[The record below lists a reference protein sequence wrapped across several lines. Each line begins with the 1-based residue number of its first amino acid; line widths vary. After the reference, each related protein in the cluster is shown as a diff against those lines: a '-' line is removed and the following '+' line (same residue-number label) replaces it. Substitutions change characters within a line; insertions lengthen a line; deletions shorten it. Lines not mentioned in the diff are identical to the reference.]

1 MASNKVTIKEDPGH
15 IFNHDVVMIYDMCNR
30 YIQEMMYSQSS
41 GLSGMQF
48 HDLGRARSY
57 ITALNGLTDWI
68 VAQPLLDLP
77 ETHPRPYML
86 EAQPEVVTV
95 ESEVCNM
102 VIRMLEAVRTEMIH
116 SQSARLPSTLINHDE
131 RRLRLVT
138 AKLEA
143 FLDDYVEPL
152 TPLDLP
158 ESSPDEPMSGHG
170 KGGV

>member
-1 MASNKVTIKEDPGH
+1 
-15 IFNHDVVMIYDMCNR
+15 
-30 YIQEMMYSQSS
+30 
-41 GLSGMQF
+41 
-48 HDLGRARSY
+48 
-57 ITALNGLTDWI
+57 
-68 VAQPLLDLP
+68 
-77 ETHPRPYML
+77 
-86 EAQPEVVTV
+86 
-95 ESEVCNM
+95 M